1 MSHIELNQKGMGS
14 LSIFSNGTEIYTNSI
29 GFSSIEKSMPSN
41 KKTKY
46 RIASI
51 TKTFTATL
59 IMQLIE
65 EGKLSLQTTLDKYY
79 PEIENA
85 DIINIKHLLQHRSGI
100 FNFTNTSGYR
110 RYMESYISKEDLL
123 KQIIKLGSIFEPGD
137 RSNYSNS
144 NYILLTFI
152 IEKIEGKT
160 YKKVLEERI
169 IKKLGLK
176 QTYLGAEIDVT
187 FNEAT
192 SYTMLSDWAPT
203 TETDMSFPL
212 GAGALVST
220 STDVNK
226 FMVALFNG
234 KLVQMSTLEKMKE
247 MNGRYGIGLF
257 GFPFQEKHG
266 FGHSGGID
274 GFQSLTVYYPKDRL
288 SVTYTS
294 NAVDYPLKDL
304 FDGLL
309 SIYHD
314 RTYEFPN
321 FKDPQ
326 QLKIKSLESYLGR
339 YSNPSIP
346 QAITIFKK
354 KNQLFA
360 KLQGLEAVK
369 LSALKKH
376 RFKNDELELLIEFIP
391 NENLMILKQG
401 TSEHELIKE

>member
-1 MSHIELNQKGMGS
+1 
-14 LSIFSNGTEIYTNSI
+14 
-29 GFSSIEKSMPSN
+29 
-41 KKTKY
+41 
-46 RIASI
+46 
-51 TKTFTATL
+51 
-59 IMQLIE
+59 
-65 EGKLSLQTTLDKYY
+65 
-79 PEIENA
+79 
-85 DIINIKHLLQHRSGI
+85 
-100 FNFTNTSGYR
+100 
-110 RYMESYISKEDLL
+110 
-123 KQIIKLGSIFEPGD
+123 
-137 RSNYSNS
+137 
-144 NYILLTFI
+144 
-152 IEKIEGKT
+152 
-160 YKKVLEERI
+160 
-169 IKKLGLK
+169 
-176 QTYLGAEIDVT
+176 
-187 FNEAT
+187 
-192 SYTMLSDWAPT
+192 
-203 TETDMSFPL
+203 
-212 GAGALVST
+212 VST

>member
-160 YKKVLEERI
+160 
-169 IKKLGLK
+169 
-176 QTYLGAEIDVT
+176 
-187 FNEAT
+187 
-192 SYTMLSDWAPT
+192 
-203 TETDMSFPL
+203 
-212 GAGALVST
+212 
-220 STDVNK
+220 
-226 FMVALFNG
+226 
-234 KLVQMSTLEKMKE
+234 
-247 MNGRYGIGLF
+247 
-257 GFPFQEKHG
+257 
-266 FGHSGGID
+266 
-274 GFQSLTVYYPKDRL
+274 
-288 SVTYTS
+288 
-294 NAVDYPLKDL
+294 
-304 FDGLL
+304 
-309 SIYHD
+309 
-314 RTYEFPN
+314 
-321 FKDPQ
+321 
-326 QLKIKSLESYLGR
+326 
-339 YSNPSIP
+339 
-346 QAITIFKK
+346 
-354 KNQLFA
+354 
-360 KLQGLEAVK
+360 
-369 LSALKKH
+369 
-376 RFKNDELELLIEFIP
+376 
-391 NENLMILKQG
+391 
-401 TSEHELIKE
+401 